1 MKTLTVKIT
10 DAADKSGLYRA
21 IVEDW
26 ETLDSM
32 IKVYKLGK
40 DGQVLKKVDYFPFKS
55 YHSNREI
62 RQAYDNRYKNAKLEV
77 VEELK
82 AREQDGVIFEVNEN
96 ISFPFNGHNYSL
108 LILDQ
113 PIKTTIYIDDES
125 EYYREYCHAGEAK
138 KEQMRKGL
146 FMGENEFKYLLKNLD
161 ESSSYWQYFNTTI
174 DHIRKAEPTPAL
186 KLVLEHF
193 DKLEQKHRARLEAYY
208 GRYANKVYVHGYWAN
223 R

>member
-32 IKVYKLGK
+32 LKVYKLGK
-40 DGQVLKKVDYFPFKS
+40 DGQPLKNYDFFPFKS
-55 YHSNREI
+55 YHSSREI

-77 VEELK
+77 MEELK
-82 AREQDGVIFEVNEN
+82 AREQDGVIFEVNDN
-96 ISFPFNGHNYSL
+96 ISFSFNGHNYSL

-113 PIKTTIYIDDES
+113 DIKTIIYLDDES
-125 EYYREYCHAGEAK
+125 DLYRDYCNASK
-138 KEQMRKGL
+138 KEQMRKDL

-161 ESSSYWQYFNTTI
+161 ETSSYWQYFNTTI
-174 DHIRKAEPTPAL
+174 DHIRNAEPTPTL

-208 GRYANKVYVHGYWAN
+208 GRYANKVYIHGYWAN